1 MTIKERL
8 IKDAAGLDA
17 SGKFPLF
24 VQLER
29 DAAAEIQRLEDEVV
43 TLTELLKEA
52 DKGATGNVPTP
63 TDARLTPVKTPT
75 LTPTSP
81 TPAADPGW

>member
-17 SGKFPLF
+17 TGKFPLF

-43 TLTELLKEA
+43 TLTELLKEFDA
-52 DKGATGNVPTP
+52 NVTVRIP
-63 TDARLTPVKTPT
+63 AQRVPVKAPT

-81 TPAADPGW
+81 TPTLPKIGS